1 MFFKWIKQN
10 LKVKA
15 FLGTS
20 KNAVMTQIM
29 AALCIYL
36 LLAYLKFQSR
46 INKSLQQITRLL
58 QLNLFIRRPLL
69 ELLQPVQTSPPPDLQ
84 MQLGLVRN

>member
-10 LKVKA
+10 LRIKA

-36 LLAYLKFQSR
+36 LLAYLKFQSK
-46 INKSLQQITRLL
+46 IGQSLQQIIRLL
-58 QLNLFIRRPLL
+58 PLNLFARRSLL
-69 ELLQPVQTSPPPDLQ
+69 ALLQPPERRNQPPP
-84 MQLGLVRN
+84 QLTLALVRN